1 MLRSSG
7 LRIEAHPEPESWIC
21 VPHNPARDGQYI
33 QDLELAG
40 TL

>member
-7 LRIEAHPEPESWIC
+7 LQIEAHPEPETWIC
-21 VPHNPARDGQYI
+21 VPRSVVRDGQYI
-33 QDLELAG
+33 QELELAG